1 MVSRDCPERGTPVI
15 RYLRAWDG
23 TAATV
28 AMNGYWTIGPIDVLR
43 DACAIEIKSGY
54 APIAEHSRR
63 SAISVREMRV
73 TEENHERIRGARR
86 NEERQDFERI
96 ANSLS
101 PVNYAMPNIDYLPEA
116 EVASTRRAYDDWSD
130 DNWIS
135 WIKSWPR
142 KSAFGTS
149 SDVYIFATYKI
160 PIISSES
167 AALIR
172 DYILKPRNVL

>member
-1 MVSRDCPERGTPVI
+1 
-15 RYLRAWDG
+15 
-23 TAATV
+23 
-28 AMNGYWTIGPIDVLR
+28 
-43 DACAIEIKSGY
+43 
-54 APIAEHSRR
+54 
-63 SAISVREMRV
+63 MRV

-135 WIKSWPR
+135 
-142 KSAFGTS
+142 
-149 SDVYIFATYKI
+149 
-160 PIISSES
+160 
-167 AALIR
+167 
-172 DYILKPRNVL
+172 